1 MTYFVSK
8 YRFFLIITVAV
19 FCLSMSCASLSSQPE
34 SEFSPDNKSSSY
46 LYPQKKN
53 LRKGKNTQNKSLR
66 GKIDEAPAKIR
77 VNRKSLGR
85 APAGLPSD
93 SARMNHQ
100 ENDGVEVGRQVQP
113 SAGANPQVD
122 KKTSRMDPERE
133 PVFEPLS
140 YYQIIRKS
148 RRVQGSFSK
157 GRTNRGTLER
167 AARLPIR
174 GQYHEILPMARNRGT
189 NYGTIELVRLVIHAA
204 KATAKRY
211 PSTITGVG
219 NLSHKKGRRLPWS
232 RSHRSGRD
240 ADIAFYVKRHGVR
253 VNSPG
258 FVRFADETMVSHTGK
273 YSFDVE
279 RNWAFVE
286 FLLTQKRAPV
296 QWVFIA
302 NHLKAS
308 LLSHGKKNK
317 ANPTL
322 LEKAEKILH
331 QPRRGSPHDDHF
343 HIRIYCSKSDLLEG
357 CHNVPPFWDG
367 IQPYDEF
374 LEARIMKLLSGL
386 HDKNPRL
393 RVAVINFL
401 TKIDSIRAAPTI
413 AERGLWDPSQK
424 VRTAAVDALIHWR
437 SDHPVVLR
445 SLVDLI
451 VRKGRGFFK
460 DDPTLD
466 RGRLLRTLAPAKH
479 LNPVRH
485 GLVIHP
491 AEDRVRTPHL
501 IRRAYVALEKI
512 SSSRM
517 VPFLLE
523 MLRSKRIVASSKR
536 YGKSLPEVVLAAWSA
551 RNILDERLVE
561 PLIDIL
567 EHPDRRARS
576 AASLALRRIAVH
588 SFRYD
593 WSQPMGRYKRFLIAA
608 RWRKWWEHN
617 KSVSRQQRLT
627 DLLET
632 VRPALKKYETLEHP
646 MAILNLIV
654 VTGYDSYLGY
664 NAHRL
669 LIRITKRRWA
679 KYDWTP
685 TERSYHWYDWWRST
699 YPERA
704 AIIKGLGLDKSISGS
719 SKVNRVKQLN
729 RKK

>member
-1 MTYFVSK
+1 MTSFIVK
-8 YRFFLIITVAV
+8 NRFLVLTTIFSLW
-19 FCLSMSCASLSSQPE
+19 FSCAPLSSQPDSRITAE
-34 SEFSPDNKSSSY
+34 NKSSRHS
-46 LYPQKKN
+46 YPQRERQRN
-53 LRKGKNTQNKSLR
+53 GNNDHEVSLR
-66 GKIDEAPAKIR
+66 GKSDEAPAKNK
-77 VNRKSLGR
+77 VNRR
-85 APAGLPSD
+85 AVGGTPGGVPAGLPSD
-93 SARMNHQ
+93 PAKMNGK
-100 ENDGVEVGRQVQP
+100 ENSGHKVERQLEP
-113 SAGANPQVD
+113 SAENNPQVD
-122 KKTSRMDPERE
+122 KKSSRMDPERE
-133 PVFEPLS
+133 PVVEPLS
-140 YYQIIRKS
+140 YYQIVRKS
-148 RRVQGSFSK
+148 RRVRGSFSK
-157 GRTNRGTLER
+157 GRTNRGTLKR

-174 GQYHEILPMARNRGT
+174 GQYHAILPMARNRGT

-204 KATAKRY
+204 KETARRY

-219 NLSHKKGRRLPWS
+219 NLSKIKGRRLPWS

-240 ADIAFYVKRHGVR
+240 ADIAFYVKSHGVR
-253 VNSPG
+253 VSSPG

-273 YSFDVE
+273 YSFDIE

-286 FLLTQKRAPV
+286 FLLTQERAPV
-296 QWVFIA
+296 QWIFIA
-302 NHLKAS
+302 NHLKGA
-308 LLSHGKKNK
+308 LLSHAKKTN
-317 ANPTL
+317 ADPNL
-322 LEKAEKILH
+322 LKKAEKILH

-374 LEARIMKLLSGL
+374 FEARIMKLLSGL

-393 RVAVINFL
+393 RVAVIKFL
-401 TKIDSIRAAPTI
+401 TRIDGIRAAPTI
-413 AERGLWDPSQK
+413 AERGLWDPSKK
-424 VRTAAVDALIHWR
+424 VRIAAVDALIHWR

-451 VRKGRGFFK
+451 VRRGRGFFI
-460 DDPTLD
+460 DDPSLD

-485 GLVIHP
+485 GLVVTP
-491 AEDRVRTPHL
+491 SKDRVRTPHL

-512 SSSRM
+512 SSSKM
-517 VPFLLE
+517 TDFLLA

-561 PLIDIL
+561 PLIDVL

-593 WSQPMGRYKRFLIAA
+593 WSRPMGRYKRFLAAA

-617 KSVSRQQRLT
+617 KSVSRHQRLT
-627 DLLET
+627 DLLEI
-632 VRPALKKYETLEHP
+632 VRPALKKYKTLEHP
-646 MAILNLIV
+646 MAIRNLIA
-654 VTGYDSYLGY
+654 VTDYDSYLGY

-669 LIRITKRRWA
+669 LIKITKRRWA
-679 KYDWTP
+679 RYDWTP
-685 TERSYHWYDWWRST
+685 TERSFRWYDWWRST
-699 YPERA
+699 YPEKA
-704 AIIKGLGLDKSISGS
+704 AILKSQGFDKGVWDS
-719 SKVNRVKQLN
+719 SKANRVN